1 MQIYKLLIQEIKEKI
16 DLNDFEGCKQF
27 YNNLDFNDSTI
38 PWDYV
43 FQKVYLHACLKKKQ
57 ISRCGLSQ
65 FFLNLIQCNKLQFD
79 KLLVMEIICF
89 QSK

>member
-43 FQKVYLHACLKKKQ
+43 FQKVYLHACLKKKTNFKVWFES
-57 ISRCGLSQ
+57 IFSQ
-65 FFLNLIQCNKLQFD
+65 FNPMQQIAIRQTFSYGNYLF
-79 KLLVMEIICF
+79 
-89 QSK
+89 SK